1 MKLRMKVQKT
11 LPRNIGDG
19 DNERVMVQPGMN
31 PVGRR
36 QGACAVAARGR
47 RAGEKRR

>member
-1 MKLRMKVQKT
+1 MKLRVKVRTWPKT
-11 LPRNIGDG
+11 IGDG

-31 PVGRR
+31 LVGLR
-36 QGACAVAARGR
+36 QGGCAVAARGR